1 MAATHTRATDPDSEG
16 RMVQLVRAAWFQLLV
31 PGLLTLMLAMG
42 GWYFSN
48 LNAKID
54 TLTATVGGMHEES
67 RLLDARLKSLEE
79 LRAQRQVELQGM
91 HKDIAELQLAVGLL
105 RAGVKGGQP

>member
-31 PGLLTLMLAMG
+31 PGLLTVMLAMG

-54 TLTATVGGMHEES
+54 ALTATVGGIHEES
-67 RLLDARLKSLEE
+67 RLLDARLKALED
-79 LRAQRQVELQGM
+79 LRAQRQVELSNM
-91 HKDIAELQLAVGLL
+91 HTEINDLKLQVGLL